1 MDMAFID
8 GTVHY
13 LQNKRSVKEHFVSKI
28 DGVAVI
34 VEGFNGQIEIIS
46 ANGFKIFD
54 IYTFKKIF
62 V

>member
-34 VEGFNGQIEIIS
+34 VEGFNGQIEII
-46 ANGFKIFD
+46 FIKF
-54 IYTFKKIF
+54 
-62 V
+62 